1 MVRCTGAPSLSVRA
15 RGWHAQKRLP
25 RVLAAA
31 GEQEASPSW
40 TGRAFGWALKGPL
53 RWLGVSGNSK
63 PARATCTVPPVSRAS
78 GCRELALKRARVA
91 QNHMHAA
98 DPELKGVARVGADK
112 SLRSTNTSALEH
124 CNWSATA
131 ERPIWSFASA
141 SAPFQIGLYSAS
153 KACRIY
159 IGFAVAWNC

>member
-1 MVRCTGAPSLSVRA
+1 MRRSGCLESSQL
-15 RGWHAQKRLP
+15 
-25 RVLAAA
+25 
-31 GEQEASPSW
+31 QESRRPLRW

>member
-1 MVRCTGAPSLSVRA
+1 MRRSA
-15 RGWHAQKRLP
+15 RLP

-31 GEQEASPSW
+31 GEQLQEASPSW
-40 TGRAFGWALKGPL
+40 AGRAFGWALKGPL

-63 PARATCTVPPVSRAS
+63 PARATVPPVSRAS
-78 GCRELALKRARVA
+78 GCRELALKRARARVA

-112 SLRSTNTSALEH
+112 SLRSTNTGALEH

-141 SAPFQIGLYSAS
+141 SAPLSFHGQIGLYNSAS

-159 IGFAVAWNC
+159 RLCCGLELLKL